1 MVLYQLKHVNI
12 DYIDSKVVISMLMI
26 KVEKCSLQAL
36 LDKNPTQ
43 STSEFARELNVDVVV
58 QQLLIHDML
67 FK

>member
-43 STSEFARELNVDVVV
+43 STSEFARKLNIDRTTVIKS
-58 QQLLIHDML
+58 LHDM
-67 FK
+67 